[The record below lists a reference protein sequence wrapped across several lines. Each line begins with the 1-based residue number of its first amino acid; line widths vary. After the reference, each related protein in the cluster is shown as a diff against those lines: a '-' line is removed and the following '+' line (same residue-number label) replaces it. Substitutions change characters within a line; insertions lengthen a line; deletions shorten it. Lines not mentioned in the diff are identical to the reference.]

1 MISLLNFFQTLLT
14 SAPTK
19 FPPNTD
25 LSEQKAYR
33 NLNKQIN
40 MSRQRIIRQKSLQN
54 NHWVNFVLTIY
65 DVHGYFS

>member
-54 NHWVNFVLTIY
+54 NH
-65 DVHGYFS
+65 